1 MKIQIKIFKFD
12 DNYFHIFSKH
22 EYGKIYIGLCYDDE
36 VIRELTH
43 AVGDDIHDILI
54 DKESTNMLRRVYKRG
69 TV

>member
-1 MKIQIKIFKFD
+1 MKIQIKIFKFN

-22 EYGKIYIGLCYDDE
+22 ECGKIYIGLCYDDE

-43 AVGDDIHDILI
+43 TVGNETKIAN
-54 DKESTNMLRRVYKRG
+54 KSTNMLRRVYKRG